1 MKPTPT
7 HLPPRATASARP
19 GLGSSTPH
27 PHPGHPQEGLV
38 TDRNQAQILSL
49 RTDTA
54 VPSEVLPRE
63 TEEGLAEGKKVPPL
77 LCPEGPASVSLGG
90 RSRKGPS
97 LACGVGGAQPP
108 SLSEGSWA
116 GSLGLPLSYPSS
128 GTQCLMW
135 H

>member
-1 MKPTPT
+1 MKPT
-7 HLPPRATASARP
+7 HLLPRATASARP
-19 GLGSSTPH
+19 GLDSSTPH
-27 PHPGHPQEGLV
+27 PHPSHPQEGLV
-38 TDRNQAQILSL
+38 TDRNQAQILNL
-49 RTDTA
+49 RDRHCS
-54 VPSEVLPRE
+54 PKSEVLPRE

-97 LACGVGGAQPP
+97 LACRVGGAQPH

-116 GSLGLPLSYPSS
+116 GNLGLRLSYPSS